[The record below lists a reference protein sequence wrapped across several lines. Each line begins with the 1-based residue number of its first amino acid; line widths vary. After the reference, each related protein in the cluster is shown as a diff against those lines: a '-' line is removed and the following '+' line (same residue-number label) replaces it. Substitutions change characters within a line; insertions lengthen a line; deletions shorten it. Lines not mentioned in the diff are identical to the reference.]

1 MNCCLFVPSFLYLD
15 KVYWLELNVKREKQ
29 FFNNSK
35 VSLVDDVNL
44 ILKYSDVESSVNSF
58 KIILISLV
66 ALISLYHVNLK
77 YPAKWKEEVASL
89 SNVIETAK
97 YNFLLELI

>member
-1 MNCCLFVPSFLYLD
+1 MQFLS
-15 KVYWLELNVKREKQ
+15 
-29 FFNNSK
+29 NSK

-66 ALISLYHVNLK
+66 ALISLYR
-77 YPAKWKEEVASL
+77 AL
-89 SNVIETAK
+89 SS
-97 YNFLLELI
+97 

>member
-1 MNCCLFVPSFLYLD
+1 MLFIGSKFLYLD
-15 KVYWLELNVKREKQ
+15 KVYWLELNVKKEMQ
-29 FFNNSK
+29 FLSNSK

-66 ALISLYHVNLK
+66 ALISLYR
-77 YPAKWKEEVASL
+77 AL
-89 SNVIETAK
+89 SS
-97 YNFLLELI
+97 

>member
-1 MNCCLFVPSFLYLD
+1 MLSIGSKFLYLD
-15 KVYWLELNVKREKQ
+15 KVYWLELNVKKEMQ
-29 FFNNSK
+29 FLSNSK

-66 ALISLYHVNLK
+66 ALISLYR
-77 YPAKWKEEVASL
+77 AL
-89 SNVIETAK
+89 SS
-97 YNFLLELI
+97 